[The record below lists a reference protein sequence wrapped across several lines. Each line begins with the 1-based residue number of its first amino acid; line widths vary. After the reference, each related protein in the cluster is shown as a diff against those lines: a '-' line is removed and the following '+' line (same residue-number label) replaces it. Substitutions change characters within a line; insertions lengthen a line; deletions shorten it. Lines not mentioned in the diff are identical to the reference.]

1 VIAATSWPDAFVVF
15 VFLCFLLGCLY
26 LDSR

>member
-1 VIAATSWPDAFVVF
+1 VIAATSWPDAFVVLA
-15 VFLCFLLGCLY
+15 FLCFLLGCLY